1 MHKCFFAFTVLLTGR
16 PCYPAMRRC
25 VASSF
30 PGFPYPWEHYMKET
44 PGFYEKGMIAILSS
58 DLMQACEEDHGT
70 DDRAL
75 SQSADLV
82 AGMRCS

>member
-58 DLMQACEEDHGT
+58 DLMQACKISHVRPTG
-70 DDRAL
+70 AL
-75 SQSADLV
+75 SRSANFV
-82 AGMRCS
+82 ARMRCS